1 MDIDNGG
8 DGGYFPN
15 NGGGCTGGGCDGGQ
29 GGYFPG
35 GSNGG
40 QGGFFPGQ
48 GGRNPYQPPNIF
60 NSGFSDQSGDN
71 TVASLNDENM
81 MNEASNFAEETIEEK
96 MKNLQN

>member
-1 MDIDNGG
+1 MWGDGGDFSGSNINDGGAIPMDIDDGSM

-48 GGRNPYQPPNIF
+48 G
-60 NSGFSDQSGDN
+60 
-71 TVASLNDENM
+71 
-81 MNEASNFAEETIEEK
+81 NF
-96 MKNLQN
+96 L